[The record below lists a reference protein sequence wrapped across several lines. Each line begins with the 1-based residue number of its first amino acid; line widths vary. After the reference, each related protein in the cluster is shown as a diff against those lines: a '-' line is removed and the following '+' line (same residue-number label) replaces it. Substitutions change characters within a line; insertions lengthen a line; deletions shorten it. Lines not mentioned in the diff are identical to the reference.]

1 MIARWLLCLSGQQTG
16 LEKVTVHEEKLLE
29 VQSDPVRSY
38 LLEHIMPTLS
48 QGLAQCCREQ
58 PQDPLDFLVLE
69 LCLLLTV
76 FPPFSHSNLLLLS
89 FRLSTC

>member
-1 MIARWLLCLSGQQTG
+1 MALVLCGHQMTV

-29 VQSDPVRSY
+29 VQSDPIRSY
-38 LLEHIMPTLS
+38 LLEQVMPTLV

-69 LCLLLTV
+69 SRLLLTV
-76 FPPFSHSNLLLLS
+76 VPPFSP
-89 FRLSTC
+89 